1 MLRRRQDTAESSP
14 HEYVARTSPAPPP
27 PPAPGTPHKRLGDYL
42 LDEGIISKEQ
52 LDAALAEQKTNGGF
66 LGQILVRQGVVKQED
81 VASCLVKQC
90 KIPHLS
96 LLDYEVGSDVI
107 ELIPKAICEKH
118 HLLPIDKLGRIL
130 TVAMVDPL
138 DIEALEAVRSACP
151 ELRIKPILCNWEH
164 FETVLAKTF
173 GQSKFSKG
181 GEETAESFGLSA
193 TRPGMA
199 RASSAPATPVP
210 AGPAPSPAPAPVAA
224 AAPAS
229 PAAAGPGAE
238 ALVHLLRDGMREAM
252 QEAVRALAQHAAP
265 APAPAPGHAVDPAE
279 LAQLMRGAL
288 QESVASLAQELRS
301 SAPAA
306 PAAAAAVPVVA
317 DNNQTQVLA
326 DAIRDSVGGAMQ
338 EAMAMLLVQLRATL
352 PSAEAAPAAQA
363 VPDAQMLAE
372 MIRDSVGGALQEA
385 MATMVVQMRSMAGK
399 QESGSDDTPARVAE
413 AVREALGQVQAAQSA
428 QESKLAQIAEA
439 MLQSVQQTSQLV
451 ESKVVSDNTLRDLRP
466 GGRHASV
473 TPFRDM
479 QQGGAPA
486 AGNEEAD
493 LRVMDAMESEHPLE
507 TLTLENFFPGKAN
520 AFTYTLSKAVAE
532 NPGGEYNPY
541 FLFGHVGV
549 GKTHLISAIG
559 NTILAQHSNPRV
571 GYVSASHFARR
582 LAEAMKENALEAF
595 RENYSHWDVLI
606 LDDIQFMGGKVEAQE
621 EFFHIFNVLRQQGR
635 QIIIASDKAPDRL
648 GLLEQRLISRFGSGI
663 VAELKV
669 PEYETRLQ
677 ILRHSVQES
686 GVKVPDEVLGLI
698 AMRVAHDIRKMMG
711 SLRKVTAFAK
721 LVGQDMSVEM
731 ANEILSHLGFE
742 EAA

>member
-1 MLRRRQDTAESSP
+1 M
-14 HEYVARTSPAPPP
+14 
-27 PPAPGTPHKRLGDYL
+27 
-42 LDEGIISKEQ
+42 
-52 LDAALAEQKTNGGF
+52 
-66 LGQILVRQGVVKQED
+66 VKQEE

-96 LLDYEVGSDVI
+96 LLDYDVGSDVLD
-107 ELIPKAICEKH
+107 LIPREICEKH

-138 DIEALEAVRSACP
+138 DIEALEAVRNSCP

-173 GQSKFSKG
+173 GGAKHVKG
-181 GEETAESFGLSA
+181 AEETAESFGLSA
-193 TRPGMA
+193 ARPGTV
-199 RASSAPATPVP
+199 RAAVTPTP
-210 AGPAPSPAPAPVAA
+210 PNP
-224 AAPAS
+224 APAS
-229 PAAAGPGAE
+229 PAPAATPTAAPPASPAASGPNAE

-252 QEAVRALAQHAAP
+252 QEAVRAMAQQAVPPPQAAAP
-265 APAPAPGHAVDPAE
+265 AGGFDSAE
-279 LAQLMRGAL
+279 LANILRGAM
-288 QESVASLAQELRS
+288 QESVASIAQELRAT
-301 SAPAA
+301 APAPVSVAA
-306 PAAAAAVPVVA
+306 PAPVEA
-317 DNNQTQVLA
+317 NQTAILA
-326 DAIRDSVGGAMQ
+326 DAIRESVGGAMQ
-338 EAMAMLLVQLRATL
+338 EAMAMLLVQLRSSL
-352 PSAEAAPAAQA
+352 PSAEHTPAAPA
-363 VPDAQMLAE
+363 PDATMLAE
-372 MIRDSVGGALQEA
+372 MIRDSVGGALQEV
-385 MATMVVQMRSMAGK
+385 MATMVVQMRSIAGK
-399 QESGSDDTPARVAE
+399 HEGGSEDSAARVAD
-413 AVREALGQVQAAQSA
+413 AVREALGQVQQVHQQ

-451 ESKVVSDNTLRDLRP
+451 ESKIVSDHTHRDLRQ

-479 QQGGAPA
+479 QQGGALA
-486 AGNEEAD
+486 GGNEEAD
-493 LRVMDAMESEHPLE
+493 LRVRDAMESEHPLE
-507 TLTLENFFPGKAN
+507 TLTLDNFFPGKAN
-520 AFTYTLSKAVAE
+520 AFTFTLSKAVTE

-541 FLFGHVGV
+541 FLYGHVGV

-559 NTILAQHSNPRV
+559 NTILARQGNQRV

-582 LAEAMKENALEAF
+582 LADAVKEGALEAF

-669 PEYETRLQ
+669 PEYETRMQ

-698 AMRVAHDIRKMMG
+698 AMRVAHDVRKMMG